1 MALKCFVYRLERN
14 MRQKFLGSDLNL
26 FISQR
31 KTLVHLVCNCSLHYI
46 SKYKELLEEVLN
58 QWDSFDEN
66 WAHEFFYPPLRH
78 SERLK
83 FDYVIFKKQK

>member
-1 MALKCFVYRLERN
+1 MAAKCFVYRLERN
-14 MRQKFLGSDLNL
+14 LRQKFLGLDLHL

-46 SKYKELLEEVLN
+46 SKYKDLLEEVLN
-58 QWDSFDEN
+58 QWDSFDDN
-66 WAHEFFYPPLRH
+66 PPLRH

-83 FDYVIFKKQK
+83 FDYVIFKKEK